1 MNEHIGS
8 SFDDFLEE
16 EGIREEV
23 ENAAVKKVIALGM
36 QSEMAAKNITKTQM
50 AQRMGTSRA
59 AVDRLLNPYNNAVTL
74 ATLTKAANVLGKKLV
89 LRMV

>member
-16 EGIREEV
+16 EGIKEEV
-23 ENAAVKKVIALGM
+23 ENAAVKKIIAIGM
-36 QSEMAAKNITKTQM
+36 QDEMAAKGITKTEM
-50 AQRMGTSRA
+50 AARMGTNRA
-59 AVDRLLNPYNNAVTL
+59 AVDRLLNPQNNAVTL

-89 LRMV
+89 LSMV